1 MSRIAAPAPALLLL
15 CLVLLPSACSSVTA
29 AHRPAEL
36 TRQQAAGQF
45 VCHEQDIT
53 VRELGS
59 SEIQATGCGKTA
71 TWSCTGNT
79 DGHDAVEIL
88 DRRCRRVTE
97 ITSQWG
103 GGQTSPR
110 AAKTETTQ
118 PRVGGAEPG
127 GSTFPREEV
136 RTALRAAEGGLRSC
150 NDSAVPQTLHVTMRF
165 EPSGS
170 VSAVE
175 VSPSGGRAASCVESR
190 LREVAVAP
198 FQGQPVTVRTS
209 VTL

>member
-1 MSRIAAPAPALLLL
+1 MSRIAAPLLPPLLLL
-15 CLVLLPSACSSVTA
+15 LLLPACSSVTA

-59 SEIQATGCGKTA
+59 SEVQATGCGKTA

-79 DGHDAVEIL
+79 DGHDAVDIL
-88 DRRCRRVTE
+88 DRRCRRVSE

-103 GGQTSPR
+103 GAESAAR
-110 AAKTETTQ
+110 AAKTDT
-118 PRVGGAEPG
+118 PKVDPAR
-127 GSTFPREEV
+127 GSTFPRDDA

-150 NDSAVPQTLHVTMRF
+150 SDSAVPRTLQVTMRF
-165 EPSGS
+165 EPSGK
-170 VSAVE
+170 VSTVE
-175 VSPSGGRAASCVESR
+175 VSPPDGRAAACVQQR

-198 FQGQPVTVRTS
+198 FEGQPVTIRMP